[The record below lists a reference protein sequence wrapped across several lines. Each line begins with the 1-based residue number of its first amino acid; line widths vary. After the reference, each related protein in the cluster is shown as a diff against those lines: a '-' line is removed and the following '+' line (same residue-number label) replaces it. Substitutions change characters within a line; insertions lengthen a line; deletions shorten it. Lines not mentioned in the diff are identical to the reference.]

1 MRYKTKSQSLD
12 IKNNTI
18 AAWDTIME
26 MVQKFEKTV
35 TKQISLNN
43 RVHGHIIGSRG
54 KAIHKIM
61 NQFQV
66 DISFPPRGVQ
76 DANIVT
82 VTGLP
87 NKVTKA
93 IDHILSLEEYFMAV
107 VPKHESQKEHMKK
120 VTLCDLVYTPSKSF
134 AEKYVPCTA
143 NTIQKIPDMNSSEDF
158 PSLDPQ
164 VNPKT
169 HPWRCK

>member
-1 MRYKTKSQSLD
+1 
-12 IKNNTI
+12 
-18 AAWDTIME
+18 

-35 TKQISLNN
+35 TKQISLNY

-54 KAIHKIM
+54 KTIHKIM
-61 NQFQV
+61 YQFQV

-93 IDHILSLEEYFMAV
+93 INHILSLEEYFLAV
-107 VPKHESQKEHMKK
+107 VPKHELQKEHMKK
-120 VTLCDLVYTPSKSF
+120 VTLCDLVYIPSKSF
-134 AEKYVPCTA
+134 AEKDVPCTA
-143 NTIQKIPDMNSSEDF
+143 NTIQKIPDMNSSEYF

-164 VNPKT
+164 VDPKT